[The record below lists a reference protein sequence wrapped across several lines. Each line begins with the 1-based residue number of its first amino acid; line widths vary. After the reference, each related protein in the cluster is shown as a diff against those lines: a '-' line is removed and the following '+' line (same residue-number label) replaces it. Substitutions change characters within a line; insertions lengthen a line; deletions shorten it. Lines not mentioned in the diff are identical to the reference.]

1 MGRET
6 AFAGRNR
13 CPAAARDRAAAGQFA
28 STVTPSGRGAMVAA
42 VASWDEEPARAREC
56 GPADMPRHAAAG
68 AVAGGW
74 ENAVMTIGGS
84 IALIAIGA
92 ILRFAVTWKP
102 KYVDLHA
109 TGVILMI
116 AGAVGLVVSVA
127 VLVSRRRS
135 RAATE
140 VYEQR
145 RYVEPPQ

>member
-1 MGRET
+1 
-6 AFAGRNR
+6 
-13 CPAAARDRAAAGQFA
+13 
-28 STVTPSGRGAMVAA
+28 
-42 VASWDEEPARAREC
+42 
-56 GPADMPRHAAAG
+56 
-68 AVAGGW
+68 
-74 ENAVMTIGGS
+74 MTIGGS